1 MKRIY
6 KYFAVAVAVTTL
18 ASCDDFIE
26 DNRYPLDEQTNNP
39 TYWSNAA
46 NVTNQCNTF
55 YNNYYGYGRG
65 DSGGLFY
72 YKTLSDDQA
81 GNSFSNW
88 TYRNPQ
94 DEMSDWNNPYT
105 EIRRANYIIN
115 NVRSSSLSAAE
126 KKNFEGIARLN
137 RAWQF
142 FDLVRKFGDVQWINV
157 VVDPADTEM
166 TYGSRDDRDVVMDS
180 VLADLNYACAAI
192 ATQSSKN
199 AWSRD
204 MANAM
209 KADICLWE
217 GTFCKYRTA
226 AENGKAADGARAE
239 KFLKEC
245 VAACENV
252 MGGSYSVGKTID
264 DYQATYNSESLSGNN
279 NIIFFKEY
287 QNNLM
292 YHSLIA
298 YTCSSTQISG
308 MSKDAFDAYLF
319 KDGKP
324 LALTTED
331 KSDVGEVDAKGDYS
345 IAKPLAV
352 RDARLSKTID
362 PIVFY
367 EGMSWARN
375 GAMEMTSSTGYGC
388 CKYDNV
394 ELPLDNRMN
403 TVKNYTCA
411 PIFWLEVIYC
421 NYAEA
426 KAELGTI
433 TQDDLKNTIN
443 KLLAR
448 AGLPDLNVNVGF
460 SDPANN
466 MGVSDLI
473 WEIRRCRRC
482 ELMFDNWFRYWDLV
496 RWHQLDKL
504 DSRKY
509 PNILLGAN
517 MTAAP
522 VSIANVNGYVD
533 GSHDGV
539 RVYNA
544 KYYLYPIPTN
554 ELTLNSNL
562 TQNPLWK

>member
-6 KYFAVAVAVTTL
+6 KYFAVALAVTTL

-26 DNRYPLDEQTNNP
+26 DNRYPLDQQTNSP
-39 TYWSNAA
+39 MYWNNAA

-81 GNSFSNW
+81 GRSFTNW
-88 TYRNPQ
+88 TYVNAMASMGDWSNPFV
-94 DEMSDWNNPYT
+94 

-115 NVRSSSLSAAE
+115 NVRTSSLSDVE
-126 KKNFEGIARLN
+126 KRNFEGIARLN
-137 RAWQF
+137 RAWQY
-142 FDLVRKFGDVQWINV
+142 FDLVRKFGDVQWIGV
-157 VVDPADTEM
+157 VVDPADSEVV
-166 TYGSRDDRDVVMDS
+166 YAARDDRDVVMDS
-180 VLADLNYACAAI
+180 VLADLNYACANIKA
-192 ATQSSKN
+192 QSGKT
-199 AWSRD
+199 AWSKD

-209 KADICLWE
+209 KADITLWE
-217 GTFCKYRTA
+217 GTFCKYRTQA
-226 AENGKAADGARAE
+226 DNGKAADAARAE

-245 VAACENV
+245 VTACEKV
-252 MGGSYSVGKTID
+252 MASGYSIGD
-264 DYQATYNSESLSGNN
+264 DYQATYNSTSLSGSN

-298 YTCSSTQISG
+298 YTCSSTQING
-308 MSKDAFDAYLF
+308 MTKDAFDAYLF

-324 LALTTED
+324 LALTTEN
-331 KSDVGEVDAKGDYS
+331 KSDVGEVDADGNYS
-345 IAKPLAV
+345 IAKLLEV
-352 RDARLSKTID
+352 RDGRLAKTID
-362 PIVFY
+362 PIVY
-367 EGMSWARN
+367 YQGMSWARS
-375 GAMEMTSSTGYGC
+375 GAMEMTSSTGYGVS
-388 CKYDNV
+388 KYDNV
-394 ELPLDNRMN
+394 DLPLDNRSQ

-411 PIFWLEVIYC
+411 PIYWLEVVYC

-433 TQDDLKNTIN
+433 TDADLDKTIN
-443 KLLAR
+443 KLYAR
-448 AGLPDLNVNVGF
+448 AGLPALKAKVGF

-466 MGVSDLI
+466 WGVSDII
-473 WEIRRCRRC
+473 WEVRRCRRC

-496 RWHQLDKL
+496 RWHKLDKL
-504 DSRKY
+504 DSQKN

-522 VSIANVNGYVD
+522 VDILNVGGYVD
-533 GSHDGV
+533 GSHGGV
-539 RVYNA
+539 RVYNS
-544 KYYLYPIPTN
+544 KYYLYPIPTDQI
-554 ELTLNSNL
+554 TLNDKL
-562 TQNPLWK
+562 TQNPGW

>member
-6 KYFAVAVAVTTL
+6 KYFAVALAVTTL

-26 DNRYPLDEQTNNP
+26 DNRYPLDQQTNSP
-39 TYWSNAA
+39 MYWNNAA

-81 GNSFSNW
+81 GRSFTNW
-88 TYRNPQ
+88 TYVNAMASMGDWSNPFI
-94 DEMSDWNNPYT
+94 

-115 NVRSSSLSAAE
+115 NVRTSSLSDVE
-126 KKNFEGIARLN
+126 KRNYEGIARLN
-137 RAWQF
+137 RAWQY
-142 FDLVRKFGDVQWINV
+142 FDLVRKFGDVQWIGV
-157 VVDPADTEM
+157 VVDPADSEVV
-166 TYGSRDDRDVVMDS
+166 YAARDDRDVVMDS
-180 VLADLNYACAAI
+180 VLADLNYACANIKA
-192 ATQSSKN
+192 QSGKT
-199 AWSRD
+199 AWSKD

-209 KADICLWE
+209 KADITLWE
-217 GTFCKYRTA
+217 GTFCKYRTQA
-226 AENGKAADGARAE
+226 DNGKAADAARAE

-245 VAACENV
+245 VTACEKV
-252 MGGSYSVGKTID
+252 MASGYEIGD
-264 DYQATYNSESLSGNN
+264 DYQATYNSTSLSGSN

-298 YTCSSTQISG
+298 YTCSSTQING
-308 MSKDAFDAYLF
+308 MTKDAFDAYLF

-324 LALTTED
+324 LALTTEN
-331 KSDVGEVDAKGDYS
+331 KSDVGEVDADGNYS
-345 IAKPLAV
+345 IAKLLEV
-352 RDARLSKTID
+352 RDGRLAKTID
-362 PIVFY
+362 PIVY
-367 EGMSWARN
+367 YQGMSWARS
-375 GAMEMTSSTGYGC
+375 GAMEMTSSTGYGVS
-388 CKYDNV
+388 KYDNV
-394 ELPLDNRMN
+394 DLPLDNRTQ

-411 PIFWLEVIYC
+411 PIYWLEVVYC

-433 TQDDLKNTIN
+433 TDADLDKTIN
-443 KLLAR
+443 KLYAR
-448 AGLPDLNVNVGF
+448 AGLPALKANVGF

-466 MGVSDLI
+466 WGVSDII
-473 WEIRRCRRC
+473 WEVRRCRRC

-496 RWHQLDKL
+496 RWHKLDKL
-504 DSRKY
+504 DSQKN

-522 VSIANVNGYVD
+522 VDILNVGGYVD
-533 GSHDGV
+533 GSHGGV
-539 RVYNA
+539 RVYNS
-544 KYYLYPIPTN
+544 KYYLYPIPTDQI
-554 ELTLNSNL
+554 TLNDKL
-562 TQNPLWK
+562 TQNPGW

>member
-6 KYFAVAVAVTTL
+6 KYFAVALAVTTL

-26 DNRYPLDEQTNNP
+26 DNRYPLDQQTNSP
-39 TYWSNAA
+39 MYWNNAA

-81 GNSFSNW
+81 GRSFTNW
-88 TYRNPQ
+88 TYVNAMASMGDWSNPFV
-94 DEMSDWNNPYT
+94 

-115 NVRSSSLSAAE
+115 NVRTSSLSDVE
-126 KKNFEGIARLN
+126 KRNFEGIARLN
-137 RAWQF
+137 RAWQY
-142 FDLVRKFGDVQWINV
+142 FDLVRKFGDVQWIGV
-157 VVDPADTEM
+157 VVDPADSEVV
-166 TYGSRDDRDVVMDS
+166 YAARDDRDVVMDS
-180 VLADLNYACAAI
+180 VLADLNYACANIKA
-192 ATQSSKN
+192 QSGKT
-199 AWSRD
+199 AWSKD

-209 KADICLWE
+209 KADITLWE
-217 GTFCKYRTA
+217 GTFCKYRTQA
-226 AENGKAADGARAE
+226 DNGKAADAARAE

-245 VAACENV
+245 VTACEKV
-252 MGGSYSVGKTID
+252 MASGYEIGD
-264 DYQATYNSESLSGNN
+264 DYQATYNSTSLSGSN

-298 YTCSSTQISG
+298 YTCSSTQING
-308 MSKDAFDAYLF
+308 MTKDAFDAYLF

-324 LALTTED
+324 LALTTEN
-331 KSDVGEVDAKGDYS
+331 KSDVGEVDADGNYS
-345 IAKPLAV
+345 IAKLLEV
-352 RDARLSKTID
+352 RDGRLAKTID
-362 PIVFY
+362 PIVY
-367 EGMSWARN
+367 YQGMSWARS
-375 GAMEMTSSTGYGC
+375 GAMEMTSSTGYGVS
-388 CKYDNV
+388 KYDNV
-394 ELPLDNRMN
+394 DLPLDNRTQ

-411 PIFWLEVIYC
+411 PIYWLEVVYC

-433 TQDDLKNTIN
+433 TDADLDKTIN
-443 KLLAR
+443 KLYAR
-448 AGLPDLNVNVGF
+448 AGLPALKANVGF

-466 MGVSDLI
+466 WGVSDII
-473 WEIRRCRRC
+473 WEVRRCRRC

-496 RWHQLDKL
+496 RWHKLDKL
-504 DSRKY
+504 DSQKN

-522 VSIANVNGYVD
+522 VDILNVGGYVD
-533 GSHDGV
+533 GSHGGV
-539 RVYNA
+539 RVYNS
-544 KYYLYPIPTN
+544 KYYLYPIPTDQI
-554 ELTLNSNL
+554 TLNDKL
-562 TQNPLWK
+562 TQNPGW

>member
-6 KYFAVAVAVTTL
+6 KYFAVALAVTTL

-26 DNRYPLDEQTNNP
+26 DNRYPLDQQTNSP
-39 TYWSNAA
+39 MYWNNAA

-81 GNSFSNW
+81 GRSFTNW
-88 TYRNPQ
+88 TYVNAIASMGDWSNPFI
-94 DEMSDWNNPYT
+94 

-115 NVRSSSLSAAE
+115 NVRTSSLSDVE
-126 KKNFEGIARLN
+126 KRNYEGIARLN
-137 RAWQF
+137 RAWQY
-142 FDLVRKFGDVQWINV
+142 FDLVRKFGDVQWIGV
-157 VVDPADTEM
+157 VVDPADSEVV
-166 TYGSRDDRDVVMDS
+166 YAARDDRDVVMDS
-180 VLADLNYACAAI
+180 VLADLNYACANIKA
-192 ATQSSKN
+192 QSGKT
-199 AWSRD
+199 AWSKD

-209 KADICLWE
+209 KADITLWE
-217 GTFCKYRTA
+217 GTFCKYRTQA
-226 AENGKAADGARAE
+226 DNGKAADAARAE

-245 VAACENV
+245 VTACEKV
-252 MGGSYSVGKTID
+252 MASGYSIGD
-264 DYQATYNSESLSGNN
+264 DYQATYNSTSLSGSN

-298 YTCSSTQISG
+298 YTCSSTQING
-308 MSKDAFDAYLF
+308 MTKDAFDAYLF

-324 LALTTED
+324 LALTTEN
-331 KSDVGEVDAKGDYS
+331 KSDVGEVDADGNYS
-345 IAKPLAV
+345 IAKLLEV
-352 RDARLSKTID
+352 RDGRLAKTID
-362 PIVFY
+362 PIVY
-367 EGMSWARN
+367 YQGMSWARS
-375 GAMEMTSSTGYGC
+375 GAMEMTSSTGYGVS
-388 CKYDNV
+388 KYDNV
-394 ELPLDNRMN
+394 DLPLDNRSQ

-411 PIFWLEVIYC
+411 PIYWLEVVYC

-433 TQDDLKNTIN
+433 TDADLDKTIN
-443 KLLAR
+443 KLYAR
-448 AGLPDLNVNVGF
+448 AGLPALKANVGF

-466 MGVSDLI
+466 WGVSDII
-473 WEIRRCRRC
+473 WEVRRCRRC

-496 RWHQLDKL
+496 RWHKLDKL
-504 DSRKY
+504 DSQKN

-522 VSIANVNGYVD
+522 VDILNVGGYVD
-533 GSHDGV
+533 GSHGGV
-539 RVYNA
+539 RVYNS
-544 KYYLYPIPTN
+544 KYYLYPIPTDQI
-554 ELTLNSNL
+554 TLNDKL
-562 TQNPLWK
+562 TQNPGW

>member
-6 KYFAVAVAVTTL
+6 KYFAVALAVTTL

-26 DNRYPLDEQTNNP
+26 DNRYPLDDQTNSP
-39 TYWSNAA
+39 MYWNNAS

-81 GNSFSNW
+81 GRQFTNW
-88 TYRNPQ
+88 SYVNAMAS
-94 DEMSDWNNPYT
+94 MSDWSSPYV

-115 NVRSSSLSAAE
+115 NVRTSTLSDVE
-126 KKNFEGIARLN
+126 KRNYEGIARLN
-137 RAWQF
+137 RAWQY
-142 FDLVRKFGDVQWINV
+142 FDLVRKFGDVQWISV
-157 VVDPADTEM
+157 VVDPADSEVV
-166 TYGSRDDRDVVMDS
+166 YAARDDRDMVMDS
-180 VLADLNYACAAI
+180 VLADLNYACANIKA
-192 ATQSSKN
+192 QSGKT
-199 AWSRD
+199 AWSKD

-209 KADICLWE
+209 KADITLWE
-217 GTFCKYRTA
+217 GTFCKYRTQA
-226 AENGKAADGARAE
+226 DNGKAADAARAE

-245 VAACENV
+245 VTACENV
-252 MGGSYSVGKTID
+252 MASGYEVGTSIE
-264 DYQATYNSESLSGNN
+264 DYQATYNSTSLSGKS

-298 YTCSSTQISG
+298 YTCSSTQING
-308 MSKDAFDAYLF
+308 MTKDAFDAYLF

-324 LALTTED
+324 LALTAEN
-331 KSDVGEVDAKGDYS
+331 KSDVGEINADGDYS
-345 IAKPLAV
+345 IAKLLEV
-352 RDARLSKTID
+352 RDGRLGKTID
-362 PIVFY
+362 PIVY
-367 EGMSWARN
+367 YQGMSWARA
-375 GAMEMTSSTGYGC
+375 GAMEMTSSTGYGV

-394 ELPLDNRMN
+394 DLPLDNRTQ

-411 PIFWLEVIYC
+411 PIYWLEVVYC

-433 TQDDLKNTIN
+433 TDADLDKTIN
-443 KLLAR
+443 KLYAR
-448 AGLPDLNVNVGF
+448 AGLPALKANVGF
-460 SDPANN
+460 SDPANDW
-466 MGVSDLI
+466 GVSDI
-473 WEIRRCRRC
+473 VWEVRRCRRC

-496 RWHQLDKL
+496 RWHKLDKL
-504 DSRKY
+504 DSQKY

-522 VSIANVNGYVD
+522 VDILNVGGYVD
-533 GSHDGV
+533 GSHGGV
-539 RVYNA
+539 RVYNS
-544 KYYLYPIPTN
+544 KYYLYPIPTDQM
-554 ELTLNSNL
+554 TLNDKL
-562 TQNPLWK
+562 TQNPGW

>member
-6 KYFAVAVAVTTL
+6 KYFAVALAVTTL

-26 DNRYPLDEQTNNP
+26 DNRYPLDEQTNSP
-39 TYWSNAA
+39 MYWNNAA

-81 GNSFSNW
+81 GRSFTNW
-88 TYRNPQ
+88 TYVNALAS
-94 DEMSDWNNPYT
+94 MSDWSSPFV

-115 NVRSSSLSAAE
+115 NVRTSSLSDVE
-126 KKNFEGIARLN
+126 KRNYEGIARLN
-137 RAWQF
+137 RAWQY
-142 FDLVRKFGDVQWINV
+142 FDLVRKFGDVQWIGV
-157 VVDPADTEM
+157 VVDPADSEVV
-166 TYGSRDDRDVVMDS
+166 YAARDDRDVVMDS
-180 VLADLNYACAAI
+180 VLADLNYACANIKA
-192 ATQSSKN
+192 QSGKT
-199 AWSRD
+199 AWSKD

-209 KADICLWE
+209 KADITLWE
-217 GTFCKYRTA
+217 GTFCKYRTQA
-226 AENGKAADGARAE
+226 DNGKAADAARAE

-245 VAACENV
+245 VTACEKV
-252 MGGSYSVGKTID
+252 MASGYEIGD
-264 DYQATYNSESLSGNN
+264 DYQATYNSTSLSGSN

-298 YTCSSTQISG
+298 YTCSSTQING
-308 MSKDAFDAYLF
+308 MTKDAFDAYLF

-324 LALTTED
+324 LALTTEN
-331 KSDVGEVDAKGDYS
+331 KSDVGEVDADGNYS
-345 IAKPLAV
+345 IAKLLEV
-352 RDARLSKTID
+352 RDGRLAKTID
-362 PIVFY
+362 PIVY
-367 EGMSWARN
+367 YQGMSWARS
-375 GAMEMTSSTGYGC
+375 GAMEMTSSTGYGVS
-388 CKYDNV
+388 KYDNV
-394 ELPLDNRMN
+394 DLPLDNRTQ

-411 PIFWLEVIYC
+411 PIYWLEVVYC

-433 TQDDLKNTIN
+433 TNADLDKTIN
-443 KLLAR
+443 KLYAR
-448 AGLPDLNVNVGF
+448 AGLPALKANVGF

-466 MGVSDLI
+466 WGVSDII
-473 WEIRRCRRC
+473 WEVRRCRRC

-496 RWHQLDKL
+496 RWHKLDKL
-504 DSRKY
+504 DSQKN

-522 VSIANVNGYVD
+522 VDILNVGGYVD
-533 GSHDGV
+533 GSHGGV
-539 RVYNA
+539 RVYNS
-544 KYYLYPIPTN
+544 KYYLYPIPTDQI
-554 ELTLNSNL
+554 TLNDKL
-562 TQNPLWK
+562 TQNPGWK